1 MSKKNIYILIAFLV
15 LLSVISVLFI
25 THLRTADAVAVY
37 TKNTLSWT
45 GAEVLEDGAARLRA
59 CKGKT
64 TVQLR
69 NQVAGNIGYYLYLY
83 GKTADGVQLSAKGAT
98 AIPKEEHPVS
108 PEGYD
113 VKGAYRG
120 YLAGGEKK
128 NFTIRADE
136 DTDLMLVLIMEDNN
150 SYPREEE
157 SLPIVANIKFSAE
170 VLLDGQYPRGSQ
182 FSFVLKDADGAVL
195 ETVRNEDG
203 YIAFSNIAL
212 REKGSYIYYLS
223 QNRGKDNETNYDQS
237 VYKINVIAEGKNDV
251 RVSYE
256 KDGTRVETLP
266 RFSNYKER
274 TDLVRT
280 ENAVEYPTNEKKDD
294 APTNFLLIIAA
305 GVALLLIIFY
315 IVSGRRKG

>member
-15 LLSVISVLFI
+15 LLSVISTFFI
-25 THLRTADAVAVY
+25 THFRSADAVAVY
-37 TKNTLSWT
+37 TRNALSWT
-45 GAEVLEDGAARLRA
+45 GAKALEDGAVHFHAR
-59 CKGKT
+59 KGKN

-83 GKTADGVQLSAKGAT
+83 GKTADRVQLSAKDGT
-98 AIPKEEHPVS
+98 AIPKEEYPLS
-108 PEGYD
+108 LEGYN

-120 YLAGGEKK
+120 YLAGGGKR

-136 DTDLMLVLIMEDNN
+136 ETDLMLLLIMEDNN
-150 SYPREEE
+150 SYPKEEE
-157 SLPIVANIKFSAE
+157 SLPVVANIKFSAE
-170 VLLDGQYPRGSQ
+170 VLLDGQYPRGNR
-182 FSFVLKDADGAVL
+182 FSFALTDAEGTVL

-212 REKGSYIYYLS
+212 REKGSYIYYIS
-223 QNRGKDNETNYDQS
+223 QTQGKDDKISYDQS

-251 RVSYE
+251 RISYE

-274 TDLVRT
+274 TELVRT
-280 ENAVEYPTNEKKDD
+280 ENVVEYPTNEKKDD
-294 APTNFLLIIAA
+294 TQANVLLIIAV